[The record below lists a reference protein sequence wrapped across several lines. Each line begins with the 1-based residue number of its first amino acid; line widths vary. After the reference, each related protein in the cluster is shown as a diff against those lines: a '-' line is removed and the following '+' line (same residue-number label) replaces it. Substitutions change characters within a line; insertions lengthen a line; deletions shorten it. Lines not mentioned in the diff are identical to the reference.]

1 MPENNN
7 SLNYVQ
13 VMEERLQD
21 HYEILERVLGKKMA
35 DEQRNTVNEL
45 LKKITELE
53 NQIKE
58 LKSER
63 EKGTLEILQ
72 KVFGDAIKDGKFV
85 GRVSPDPDPNANE
98 MDLDEHGEYKVEI
111 NKLVENEDGSFGKGL
126 SILEQKDL
134 IGYLVRAKVNTRGM
148 SRKNASQEQKD
159 EYKRKVDQIKSK
171 ETAEY
176 LKNSIIVFDEAHF
189 NEPRYQTLIKKT
201 ILAGYNVIKMSATFE
216 GQPFSTTSSY
226 DIKTKYMKGFASKMD
241 VEFAKN
247 KTLLFLKSTDDKFK
261 KSDQILFK
269 GLTKEQKELLEQS
282 GIPYVILDKNYESS
296 AVGISEGM
304 PDGSLIIVNG
314 DYEMGFTFDVGIM
327 ITTGE
332 VEFSRLLPRRVGR
345 IKKGTSIFL
354 SLDTSEGKVEDDAA
368 SVLVRMLLTDLKD
381 RDDLDI
387 FDNNT
392 YAGLFRRDIERMKE
406 AVAFPDHFGKEPEE
420 IM

>member
-1 MPENNN
+1 
-7 SLNYVQ
+7 
-13 VMEERLQD
+13 
-21 HYEILERVLGKKMA
+21 
-35 DEQRNTVNEL
+35 
-45 LKKITELE
+45 
-53 NQIKE
+53 
-58 LKSER
+58 
-63 EKGTLEILQ
+63 
-72 KVFGDAIKDGKFV
+72 
-85 GRVSPDPDPNANE
+85 
-98 MDLDEHGEYKVEI
+98 VEI

-134 IGYLVRAKVNTRGM
+134 IGYLVRAKVNTSGM
-148 SRKNASQEQKD
+148 SKKIGSQAEKD
-159 EYKRKVDQIKSK
+159 EYSEKVKQIKSK

-189 NEPRYQTLIKKT
+189 IEPRYQELIKKT

-226 DIKTKYMKGFASKMD
+226 DIKTKYMKGFAPKMD
-241 VEFAKN
+241 EEFAKT

-261 KSDQILFK
+261 KGEQVLFK

-304 PDGSLIIVNG
+304 PNGSLIIVNG
-314 DYEMGFTFDVGIM
+314 DYEMGFTFDVGIT
-327 ITTGE
+327 ISVGE
-332 VEFSRLLPRRVGR
+332 VEFSRLLPSWTYGEPRIHSLSSASMQQRRGRVGR
-345 IKKGTSIFL
+345 TKEGTAIFL

-387 FDNNT
+387 FDNLT
-392 YAGLFRRDIERMKE
+392 YGGLFRKDIERMKE
-406 AVAFPDHFGKEPEE
+406 TVAFPDHFGKEPEE
-420 IM
+420 IMVG